1 MMGTPQAGMST
12 SLSSIAVAHDST
24 GTRLKL
30 RVSGAIFKAIHLIP
44 RLLEIRRSRSS
55 WLAFRVA
62 LGLFGAGLVV
72 LPLGLLANNFI
83 LALPVFGL
91 GLFILAILL
100 PPALDGVSDKDKA
113 QELGALIVVDGGDFH
128 RGSVLGFPARIYVGA
143 KQVWVLDPHH
153 QDLLTIPVEEIVSA
167 NAEECD
173 GKWSVRICWVRD
185 EALFAYEGMFAEYL
199 AHVAQGALRGVMRLR
214 EPVKA
219 KSRAASA

>member
-1 MMGTPQAGMST
+1 MST
-12 SLSSIAVAHDST
+12 SPSSVAVAHDPA

-30 RVSGAIFKAIHLIP
+30 RVSGALFELIHLIP
-44 RLLEIRRSRSS
+44 RLLEIRRSKSS

-62 LGLFGAGLVV
+62 MGMLGAGLVV
-72 LPLGLLANNFI
+72 LPLGLGLGNNFI
-83 LALPVFGL
+83 LALPILGL

-113 QELGALIVVDGGDFH
+113 QELGALIVVDGGDYK
-128 RGSVLGFPARIYVGA
+128 RGSVLGYPAKIYVGVE
-143 KQVWVLDPHH
+143 QVWVLDPHH
-153 QDLLTIPVEEIVSA
+153 QDLLTIPVEEIASA
-167 NAEECD
+167 NAEETG
-173 GKWSVRICWVRD
+173 GKWSLRICWGRD
-185 EALFAYEGMFAEYL
+185 EAIFAYDGVFAEYL

>member
-12 SLSSIAVAHDST
+12 SPSSIAVAHDST

-44 RLLEIRRSRSS
+44 RLPEIRRSRSS

-62 LGLFGAGLVV
+62 
-72 LPLGLLANNFI
+72 LGLLANNFI

-100 PPALDGVSDKDKA
+100 PSALDGVSDKDKA